1 MKGLLRL
8 FVFII
13 CINAICIA
21 QENKKNPVI
30 HLLNHTGSVATISW
44 DGNKYVE
51 PANSQVVD
59 FPQQLV
65 KNNNG
70 LYAALNGS
78 GQLYKASQENKEVV
92 FKRIDST
99 VYFGSNFDSFTFSY
113 HDTIYSLGGYGFW
126 KTNGLLRYYIEQ
138 RHEWEII
145 KLNKEV
151 PLKIGN
157 SYDLIWYDHLNGKIY
172 FGFIKEGP
180 STTTNKDSDINIH
193 YETIVLDLTK
203 KEWQTLG
210 TLSSFLKNDLTN
222 VTNISSGPFG
232 QMIAFRTK
240 NLFLDYAKNKIY
252 RLSDA
257 KQRELEQLST
267 STGDSHVNY
276 FIDSTFFSWLTSK
289 ELVDSLVISK
299 NDLILLDEKIYTE
312 VSSISITSNNGNNG
326 KKYLFLIL
334 PCLMVVGAGYY
345 FWKKKKLQNKFPKRQ
360 EENDNGFAIAFSQ
373 LELDLLNT
381 IFNNSSK
388 GAYTSI
394 EEVNKAL
401 GVSKKNLETQKKQR
415 SDIITSIN
423 RKYAYCKRTQQ
434 ELIEKRRTE
443 FDKRSF
449 EYFIDSLRLPDVT
462 EIKRQPAQ

>member
-1 MKGLLRL
+1 MKGLLGIL
-8 FVFII
+8 VFIV
-13 CINAICIA
+13 CIKGINFA
-21 QENKKNPVI
+21 QEDKKNPVI
-30 HLLNHTGSVATISW
+30 HLLNHNGRVATISW

-51 PANSQVVD
+51 PANSQVVN

-65 KNNNG
+65 KNNKG

-78 GQLYKASQENKEVV
+78 GELYKASQQNKGVV

-99 VYFGSNFDSFTFSY
+99 VYFGSNFDSFIFSY

-157 SYDLIWYDHLNGKIY
+157 AYDLIWYDQLNGKIY

-180 STTTNKDSDINIH
+180 STTTNKDSENSIH
-193 YETIVLDLTK
+193 YETIVLDLVK
-203 KEWQTLG
+203 KEWLNLG
-210 TLSSFLKNDLTN
+210 TLSPFLKNDLTN
-222 VTNISSGPFG
+222 ITNISSSPFG

-240 NLFLDYAKNKIY
+240 NLVLDYSKNKIY

-257 KQRELEQLST
+257 KQRELEELST
-267 STGDSHVNY
+267 STGNNHVNY
-276 FIDSTFFSWLTSK
+276 FIDSTFFSWLSSK
-289 ELVDSLVISK
+289 DLVDSLVFEK
-299 NDLILLDEKIYTE
+299 KDLILLDEKIYSE
-312 VSSISITSNNGNNG
+312 VPSISIDSKPGNNG
-326 KKYLFLIL
+326 KKYLVLIL
-334 PCLMVVGAGYY
+334 SGLLVAGAGYY
-345 FWKKKKLQNKFPKRQ
+345 FWKKKKLQDSFPKRQ
-360 EENDNGFAIAFSQ
+360 EENDNGFTIAFSP

-381 IFNNSSK
+381 ILNNSSK

-401 GVSKKNLETQKKQR
+401 GVSKKNIETQKKQR
-415 SDIITSIN
+415 SDIITTIN
-423 RKYAYCKRTQQ
+423 RKYAYSKRTQQ

-449 EYFIDSLRLPDVT
+449 EYFINSLRLLDAK
-462 EIKRQPAQ
+462 EIIK

>member
-1 MKGLLRL
+1 MKRLLGIIS
-8 FVFII
+8 FIV
-13 CINAICIA
+13 CTKDVSNA
-21 QENKKNPVI
+21 QTSSKTPVTQ
-30 HLLNHTGSVATISW
+30 LLKHPGNVATISW
-44 DGNKYVE
+44 DRNKYFE
-51 PANSQVVD
+51 PANPQFAN

-78 GQLYKASQENKEVV
+78 GQIYKASHEIKGVV

-157 SYDLIWYDHLNGKIY
+157 AFDLIWYNQTEGKIY
-172 FGFIKEGP
+172 FGFTKEGP
-180 STTTNKDSDINIH
+180 STTTKKEDENNIF

-222 VTNISSGPFG
+222 VTNISSSPFG

-240 NLFLDYAKNKIY
+240 NLFLDYANNKIY
-252 RLSDA
+252 RLSDV

-276 FIDSTFFSWLTSK
+276 FIDSTFFSWLSSK
-289 ELVDSLVISK
+289 GLVDSLTISK
-299 NDLILLDEKIYTE
+299 NDLILLDEKIYSE
-312 VSSISITSNNGNNG
+312 EKSNSIDSNSDNN
-326 KKYLFLIL
+326 KKRYLLLML
-334 PCLMVVGAGYY
+334 PGLLVAGAGYY
-345 FWKKKKLQNKFPKRQ
+345 FWKKRKVKNNFPKGQ
-360 EENDNGFAIAFSQ
+360 EESNNGFTIAFSP

-381 IFNNSSK
+381 IFINSSK

-415 SDIITSIN
+415 SEIITSIN
-423 RKYAYCKRTQQ
+423 RKYAYSKRTQQ

-449 EYFIDSLRLPDVT
+449 EYFIDSLRLSDAN
-462 EIKRQPAQ
+462 EMIKHS